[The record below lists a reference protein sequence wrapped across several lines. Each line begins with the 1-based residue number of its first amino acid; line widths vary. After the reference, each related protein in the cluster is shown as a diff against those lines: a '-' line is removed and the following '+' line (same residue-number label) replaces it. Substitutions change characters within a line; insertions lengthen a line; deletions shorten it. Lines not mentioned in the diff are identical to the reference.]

1 MKRLSTLFVSA
12 LALATFVSTVGST
25 DIVHADDQSVA
36 TVQTAKPSPRGISV
50 FTKGTITPGGSIV
63 RDRGMTIESDGST
76 RGILE
81 LKYEVEDHLEVNLK
95 DHTYTYFK
103 MPEELYDVMDY
114 HDDENKYDFSQSIT
128 GSFEFEADGGGK
140 QVIPYDSSKI
150 SVVGNHMIRLD
161 NGEHSSLL
169 GQKATTTI
177 EINLGKAVTASHKRI
192 PDTKTAYTFNATT
205 STDGAF
211 LNWNL
216 VGDADAWCAL
226 SEIPSIDPGYGYE
239 KEKPKVNDVYDTD
252 KKVTGTAK
260 AGATVN
266 VYNNDRVLIGH
277 GTAQDNGEYVAKIK
291 DEYLPLE
298 EDDELDVTQD
308 FGLGETNPTIVL
320 VKHKGNEDSSN
331 TYFKTG
337 YWGDNYSYIAI
348 EGQFVNPAFD
358 FSKQSNTQFT
368 LNLKNSQG
376 VVKLP
381 VAGTTTQFNTPEVFD
396 GYQALIN
403 SSDLLNSGNLPDGSY
418 SVFIQAVNVNGTTEK
433 PLKTTGGS
441 LRDYKHVWNEME
453 SHVLPGGRQVTF
465 TTAPDGTALINLTT
479 ISK

>member
-36 TVQTAKPSPRGISV
+36 TVQKAKPSPRGINI
-50 FTKGTITPGGSIV
+50 FTKGEVTPDGSIV
-63 RDRGMTIESDGST
+63 SNQGMTIDSHGNT
-76 RGILE
+76 NGILQ
-81 LKYEVEDHLEVNLK
+81 LKYTVTDDLGINLG
-95 DHTYTYFK
+95 DHTYSYFK
-103 MPEELYDVMDY
+103 MPEEFYDVMD
-114 HDDENKYDFSQSIT
+114 DDTIDFSKFIT
-128 GSFEFEADGGGK
+128 GVFEFKTGGGSETDE
-140 QVIPYDSSKI
+140 YDSSEI
-150 SVVGNHMIRLD
+150 SVVGNHMIKLD
-161 NGEHSSLL
+161 NGTHSSLI
-169 GQKATTTI
+169 GHTATTTI

-211 LNWNL
+211 INWNL
-216 VGDADAWCAL
+216 VGDADAWCSL
-226 SEIPSIDPGYGYE
+226 SEIPKIDPGYGYE
-239 KEKPKVNDVYDTD
+239 KEKPEVNDVYDTD
-252 KKVTGTAK
+252 TKVTGTGKPGAK
-260 AGATVN
+260 VY
-266 VYNNDRVLIGH
+266 VYNNNHDLIGH
-277 GTAQDNGEYVAKIK
+277 GTVLDNKEYVVKI
-291 DEYLPLE
+291 DDQYLPLE

-308 FGLGETNPTIVL
+308 FGLGETDPTVVL

-337 YWGDNYSYIAI
+337 YWGENYSYVAI

-418 SVFIQAVNVNGTTEK
+418 SVFIQAVNVNGTAEK